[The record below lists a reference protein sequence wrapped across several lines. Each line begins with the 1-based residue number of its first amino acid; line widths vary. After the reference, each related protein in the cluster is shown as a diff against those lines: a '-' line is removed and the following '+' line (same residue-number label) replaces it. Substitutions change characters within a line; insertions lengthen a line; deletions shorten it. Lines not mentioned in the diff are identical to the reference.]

1 MMRETSPL
9 IDVIAFHIGPAP
21 ISNGVVTSWVIIIV
35 LGLVSWLGMRRA
47 KLDPGPVQ
55 STLEI
60 LVEAIASQI
69 RDVLK
74 RDPWPF
80 MPLIGTLFIFL
91 VTANL
96 IAVVPGLHPP
106 TGHIETPAALAVIV
120 FFSVHIMGVM
130 SRGFGGYMRHYLDP
144 NPFLAPLNL
153 LSELTRTFSLMVRLF
168 GNMMSH
174 EILIAVV
181 LVLAGLLAPIPFMLL
196 GILIGV
202 IQAYIFSILATVF
215 VGAAI
220 GAAKV
225 DNKGKS
231 ENDY

>member
-1 MMRETSPL
+1 MLETSPL
-9 IDVIAFHIGPAP
+9 IDVTAFWIGPVP
-21 ISNGVVTSWVIIIV
+21 ISDGVATSWAIIFV
-35 LGLVSWLGMRRA
+35 LWLVSWLGLRRA

-74 RDPWPF
+74 RDPRPF
-80 MPLIGTLFIFL
+80 MALIGTLFIFL

-96 IAVVPGLHPP
+96 VTVVPGLRPP
-106 TGHIETPAALAVIV
+106 TGHLETPAALAVIV

-130 SRGFGGYMRHYLDP
+130 SRGFGNYMRHYLEP
-144 NPFLAPLNL
+144 NPFLAPLNI

-174 EILIAVV
+174 EIVIAIVV
-181 LVLAGLLAPIPFMLL
+181 LLAGLLVPIPFMLL
-196 GILIGV
+196 SILIGV

-225 DNKGKS
+225 ENKGKS
-231 ENDY
+231 ENDH